1 MENIITFASMTAAM
15 KARDAL
21 KQNRIFSRVIR
32 TPAKLRRGSCGY
44 SLVIPNRFS
53 EAAQLVR
60 GSRIPYRGIY
70 ADGAV

>member
-1 MENIITFASMTAAM
+1 MDNIITFASVTSAM
-15 KARDAL
+15 KAKELLRT
-21 KQNRIFSRVIR
+21 KQIGARMIR
-32 TPAKLRRGSCGY
+32 TPEKLRHGSCGY

-53 EAAQLVR
+53 EAAELVR

>member
-21 KQNRIFSRVIR
+21 KQNRISSRVIR

-44 SLVIPNRFS
+44 SLTVPKRFS
-53 EAAQLVR
+53 DAVEIIR
-60 GSRIPYRGIY
+60 ERNIPYKGVY
-70 ADGAV
+70 AGDAR